1 MRGEKGFLRILEAFI
16 AIALIAGVMSFLYI
30 NQIQKNSQESTIND
44 LIRIVLEKISS
55 EPALRNAVLNANAN
69 PVENAVLNAN
79 PDEINK
85 INTEIEKF
93 IPPSGELQFHFNIC
107 NIQEIC
113 SCGLGI
119 SRGDDCPEDKD
130 IYSDEVSVSVTLD
143 SNSVSPKVL
152 RLFVW
157 ER

>member
-30 NQIQKNSQESTIND
+30 NQIQKNSQESMIND

-55 EPALRNAVLNANAN
+55 EPALR
-69 PVENAVLNAN
+69 NAVLNAN

-119 SRGDDCPEDKD
+119 SGGDDCPEDKD

>member
-1 MRGEKGFLRILEAFI
+1 MRGKKGFLRILEAFI

-55 EPALRNAVLNANAN
+55 EPALRNAVLNAN
-69 PVENAVLNAN
+69 

-119 SRGDDCPEDKD
+119 SGGDDCPEDKD

>member
-55 EPALRNAVLNANAN
+55 EPALR
-69 PVENAVLNAN
+69 NAVLNAN

>member
-55 EPALRNAVLNANAN
+55 EPALRNAVLNAN
-69 PVENAVLNAN
+69 

-119 SRGDDCPEDKD
+119 SGGDDCPEDKD